1 MVSEFYDKRKKV
13 IIKGYEGVENFKA
26 LNSGAVIT
34 CNHLMHM
41 TALQWSSSMTKHN
54 NSQENCI
61 VLSKKVITQVS
72 RDFMDSL

>member
-1 MVSEFYDKRKKV
+1 MIREKKV

-34 CNHLMHM
+34 CNHFNAYDSFAMELVYDKAH
-41 TALQWSSSMTKHN
+41 

-61 VLSKKVITQVS
+61 VLLKKVITQVF